1 MALKG
6 QPFKKIFGI
15 LKTVAPLAIPALT
28 GPAAPIAAGII
39 KKVMGD
45 TTMTDDKLVDAITAA
60 ASDPDQLS
68 KLRQIQADLEKHEAD
83 TGVRF
88 VELDAQ
94 DRADARAREVSL
106 KDPTTR
112 VLAFTIVGAFI
123 TIIVGVLLGYAHVES
138 ALAGTLVGYISAKTE
153 QVVAY
158 YFGSSAGSKS
168 KDATIASIGGK

>member
-1 MALKG
+1 MPKLDTLL
-6 QPFKKIFGI
+6 GI
-15 LKTVAPLAIPALT
+15 VYRCFQSPLSQSNRL
-28 GPAAPIAAGII
+28 G
-39 KKVMGD
+39 
-45 TTMTDDKLVDAITAA
+45 
-60 ASDPDQLS
+60 S
-68 KLRQIQADLEKHEAD
+68 
-83 TGVRF
+83 
-88 VELDAQ
+88 
-94 DRADARAREVSL
+94 DARAREVSL